1 MIDLEKFLQ
10 LIELA
15 GTPLQNHH
23 AYLMDGTS
31 PRPDMRQDTLLK
43 VKGFER

>member
-31 PRPDMRQDTLLK
+31 PRPDMRKDVDLGDL
-43 VKGFER
+43 